1 MRAYATGRR
10 CLMEVLTEALDDPAA
25 GACGRC
31 SVCTGAVPY
40 PGRGPLPD
48 GMAAAREH
56 VRGRRHI
63 LEPRK
68 LWPAGVG
75 RRGRIAGLEP
85 GRAVAFADDPAWPLL
100 IAEIA
105 SPDAAP
111 GDELRHALVEV
122 LVRWSKE
129 WVRRPAAVVPIPS
142 RSRPKR
148 VQGMAQ
154 HLAEVCRRPAVDALR
169 IDGDPATQDVASPP
183 PGP

>member
-48 GMAAAREH
+48 RMAAAREH
-56 VRGRRHI
+56 LRGRRHI

-75 RRGRIAGLEP
+75 RRGRSAGLEP

-129 WVRRPAAVVPIPS
+129 WVRRPAAGGALPS
-142 RSRPKR
+142 RSRPTR
-148 VQGMAQ
+148 VPRIAQPPAQGGRLPVVVSLAVRCRPPAQ
-154 HLAEVCRRPAVDALR
+154 RRV
-169 IDGDPATQDVASPP
+169 PP
-183 PGP
+183 